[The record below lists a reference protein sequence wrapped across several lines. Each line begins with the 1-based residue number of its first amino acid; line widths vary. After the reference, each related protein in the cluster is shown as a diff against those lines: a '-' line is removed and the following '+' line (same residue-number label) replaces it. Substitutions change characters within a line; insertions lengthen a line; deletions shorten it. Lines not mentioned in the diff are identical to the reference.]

1 MASFI
6 QHEAVVSGDSTD
18 SESDD
23 SSDSSDSSSSVD
35 LDEYD
40 YNDGFLVEDAE
51 ETQENDSPPQ
61 CMIDL
66 EIERER
72 ATTFR
77 LLYENLHGQHRI
89 LQQRII
95 KLRKIIT
102 ILKKKTAKLKKE
114 YRER

>member
-6 QHEAVVSGDSTD
+6 QHEAVVSGDSADSTDSTD
-18 SESDD
+18 SESD
-23 SSDSSDSSSSVD
+23 DSSSSVD